1 MPEPRTIRLVSG
13 REVELCGDLVPILDA
28 LYQDVAAVSAF
39 DYDYLKMRKEIDF
52 VLDQLTKEELSQLAA
67 NSLFL
72 NYVSYEN
79 EMAARIIERMG
90 EAAERSG
97 AANP

>member
-1 MPEPRTIRLVSG
+1 MISG

-28 LYQDVAAVSAF
+28 LYQDVAAASAF

-52 VLDQLTKEELSQLAA
+52 VLDQLTKEEIMQLAA

-79 EMAARIIERMG
+79 EMAARIIETIG
-90 EAAERSG
+90 EAAGRSG
-97 AANP
+97 TAKS